1 MYQTG
6 IYLRL
11 IQSLKHST
19 FTVHSSFSYI
29 AFTMHSPCIHLHSLV
44 APFALIIHKV
54 LTVCFLCFHI
64 AFNLHSPFIQCSCIV
79 QSVDIK
85 FRLIAIH
92 TCILLF
98 FLDYRQNIR
107 ITPKTLQINHSF
119 CIRDKQHSH
128 IVFRAF
134 TVYFCAH
141 ICALCLLTVHNVCLP
156 CLPFTQSVPTI
167 C

>member
-11 IQSLKHST
+11 IFYFHCALIIHL
-19 FTVHSSFSYI
+19 HCI
-29 AFTMHSPCIHLHSLV
+29 HHAFTMHSL
-44 APFALIIHKV
+44 ALFGRSFRTHRSRSAHCV
-54 LTVCFLCFHI
+54 LPQCFHI

-98 FLDYRQNIR
+98 FLDYRQNVR
-107 ITPKTLQINHSF
+107 ITPETLQINHSF